1 MSQLSA
7 EASEGGAES
16 EEKKAKRA
24 RHLELTNELT
34 KDMLPVLLAVY
45 STSAGPGVRHSCIQV
60 GAINYMPLFLPNPPS
75 IVKTENSIRVQG
87 RLVKNESVD
96 SDSMSRLA
104 TSRDSSRLESDDSI
118 VI

>member
-7 EASEGGAES
+7 EAGEGGAES

-34 KDMLPVLLAVY
+34 RDMLPVLLAVY

-60 GAINYMPLFLPNPPS
+60 GKPFVLSHLDEFTKVSLD
-75 IVKTENSIRVQG
+75 IVRYRCIFI
-87 RLVKNESVD
+87 L
-96 SDSMSRLA
+96 LY
-104 TSRDSSRLESDDSI
+104 I
-118 VI
+118 

>member
-7 EASEGGAES
+7 EAGEGGAES

-34 KDMLPVLLAVY
+34 RDMLPVLLAVY

-60 GAINYMPLFLPNPPS
+60 GSLLS
-75 IVKTENSIRVQG
+75 KVV
-87 RLVKNESVD
+87 
-96 SDSMSRLA
+96 SDSQLNRIKPILMAESNWELVTA
-104 TSRDSSRLESDDSI
+104 LGVSSH
-118 VI
+118 

>member
-1 MSQLSA
+1 MIFIREENGTARPIQRKLMSQLSA
-7 EASEGGAES
+7 EAGEGGAES

-60 GAINYMPLFLPNPPS
+60 G
-75 IVKTENSIRVQG
+75 
-87 RLVKNESVD
+87 
-96 SDSMSRLA
+96 
-104 TSRDSSRLESDDSI
+104 
-118 VI
+118 